1 MAGKGE
7 KPVQRLPSKIYFL
20 KNKMKH
26 LCLSKKSQHKWI
38 QYMFHTSVSM
48 DFPPWHNEAWINPIQ
63 NKHLHFLYH
72 SLRSAHQTI
81 FMQVSTRSTGRA
93 LPRFKYMFGICNQAF
108 KGRVGVRCKCH
119 IGSFPENKSVPF
131 GRFKPLKTSFSI
143 EIKRNCTNGG
153 NTPSKL

>member
-1 MAGKGE
+1 
-7 KPVQRLPSKIYFL
+7 
-20 KNKMKH
+20 
-26 LCLSKKSQHKWI
+26 
-38 QYMFHTSVSM
+38 
-48 DFPPWHNEAWINPIQ
+48 
-63 NKHLHFLYH
+63 
-72 SLRSAHQTI
+72 
-81 FMQVSTRSTGRA
+81 MQVSTRSTGRA

-153 NTPSKL
+153 NTPSKLQLKYVLSFYSNRKLSKADTQLHFHAFRGSESQLLAVMEVQGIAIAPDKRLVRSDKRAKRLQKVRPWGSGVEFVQVSSRYF